1 MCVTLEMAR
10 FILRGV
16 LDRENALLT
25 RRPNLDTKSQQLP
38 YAIYHKY
45 VHSHNTQIL
54 QILRRK
60 YILAVLH
67 AALVNHIKYVP
78 RALLKLAKNK
88 RRSINILKNGSDG
101 RQIVTIFT
109 LTARHGQHKMEF
121 YMCN

>member
-54 QILRRK
+54 QILRQK
-60 YILAVLH
+60 YILAALH
-67 AALVNHIKYVP
+67 AALVSHIKYVP

-88 RRSINILKNGSDG
+88 RRSINILKTGQTD
-101 RQIVTIFT
+101 
-109 LTARHGQHKMEF
+109 AR
-121 YMCN
+121 